1 MEKPN
6 ISGEADASTTVSGQI
21 SPEDLGA
28 GIRALRKRMRLSA
41 REVADR
47 LCIQYQNYIYYERR
61 CSSTIWDR
69 IKDSVAR
76 VLETTPDEILW
87 VSDQLRK
94 EPAQNEAEG
103 GDPEVSLDEDIE
115 SLELA
120 RRAKGRRRA
129 LRLAA
134 SSVANQ
140 IGVSSMTLNSWE
152 KVFPKALT
160 RERAQSWAEALNVPS
175 DWLLDSKMDLPS
187 EVIDAPVVI
196 RSGRNRTVSDEIRD
210 IAAWLCRPS
219 RLDRRAN
226 WSSIP
231 QAHKANATLFCLR
244 YGTEGDFKTLEQIG
258 HQQGVKKERVR
269 QVCSRMADR
278 AEGQAFITPALD
290 RLFSDMHGSVPAPLD
305 VLELQFRRTLG
316 PTQSLKGVI
325 DFAMEILGRRV
336 FSIQRTNIGNQDGD
350 LLTVTRAGEA
360 APHLRDVFEATK
372 RMIRCVGAAQIHM
385 VFGMYS
391 TENPALSYAEFLHF
405 VKTLPGFEWL
415 SEGSGWY
422 WMGSDTPAEN
432 RIITTALKIASVAA
446 QRVDVDAVLAAIDR
460 SRRSGASALDDRLEI
475 DIDAPRQIVLQVLI
489 QSGRF
494 EVCQYDDVMPVG
506 EISPES
512 ILCDAEI
519 KIYRALKETGGVS
532 SWSSLKE
539 RVCADDGA
547 FRRTMDVALRRSP
560 IFEHLDFGLY
570 RIIGHSLATNTAM
583 EALQQWRSKH
593 EPTAPAGSLCEETE
607 PVYFD
612 LELRP
617 GILDSG
623 KLDLPPDF
631 VPYVLENTPYAI
643 ENSHHAVMIKPS
655 TKHGCLRGDGLV
667 RAMNDG
673 GHAAGESLRIF
684 LFPKDRQFSIERRSS
699 AAPLL
704 AQKHKATATPESTG
718 NA

>member
-1 MEKPN
+1 MGKAK
-6 ISGEADASTTVSGQI
+6 ISDVAEASTADIQTI
-21 SPEDLGA
+21 SPEELGA
-28 GIRALRKRMRLSA
+28 GIRAIRKRMRLSA

-47 LCIQYQNYIYYERR
+47 VAVKYQNYIYYERR
-61 CSSTIWDR
+61 CSAAIWDR
-69 IKDSVAR
+69 IKGSIAR

-87 VSDQLRK
+87 MSDELRRS
-94 EPAQNEAEG
+94 PAQIQAERSNPEA
-103 GDPEVSLDEDIE
+103 SLEEDIE
-115 SLELA
+115 SLDLA
-120 RRAKGRRRA
+120 RRAKGRRRT

-140 IGVSSMTLNSWE
+140 IGVSAMTLNSWE

-160 RERAQSWAEALNVPS
+160 RERAQAWAEALNVPP
-175 DWLLDSKMDLPS
+175 DWLLDLRMDLPS
-187 EVIDAPVVI
+187 EVIDAPVVL

-226 WSSIP
+226 WSSLP
-231 QAHKANATLFCLR
+231 QGQRDNAILFCLR
-244 YGTEGDFKTLEQIG
+244 YGTEGGFKTLEQIG
-258 HQQGVKKERVR
+258 QYQGVKKERVR

-278 AEGQAFITPALD
+278 AEGQSFVTPALD

-316 PTQSLKGVI
+316 PSQSLKGAL
-325 DFAMEILGRRV
+325 DFAMEVLGQRQ
-336 FSIQRTNIGNQDGD
+336 FAIQRTNIGNQDGD
-350 LLTVTRAGEA
+350 LLTVTRAGED

-372 RMIRCVGAAQIHM
+372 RMIRNVGAAQIHM
-385 VFGMYS
+385 VFGMYA
-391 TENPALSYAEFLHF
+391 TENPTLSYSEFIHF

-422 WMGSDTPAEN
+422 WLGGESASEN

-460 SRRSGASALDDRLEI
+460 SRRSSSGALDDRLEI
-475 DIDAPRQIVLQVLI
+475 DVDAPRQIVLQVLI

-494 EVCQYDDVMPVG
+494 EVCQYDDVMPV
-506 EISPES
+506 EETSPET
-512 ILCDAEI
+512 ILSDAEL
-519 KIYRALKETGGVS
+519 KIYRALKDTGGVS

-539 RVCADDGA
+539 KVSEDDSA
-547 FRRTMDVALRRSP
+547 FHRTMDVALRRSP

-570 RIIGHSLATNTAM
+570 RIIGHSLATNAAM
-583 EALQQWRSKH
+583 EALQQWRSMH
-593 EPTAPAGSLCEETE
+593 EPAAPPGSLSEETE

-612 LELRP
+612 LELRS
-617 GILDSG
+617 GILESG
-623 KLDLPPDF
+623 NLDLPPDL

-655 TKHGCLRGDGLV
+655 TKHGYLRGDGLV

-684 LFPKDRQFSIERRSS
+684 LFPKGRQFSIERRPSTT
-699 AAPLL
+699 AAPI
-704 AQKHKATATPESTG
+704 QKDSATSTP
-718 NA
+718 